1 MAETDSPASLVGVLE
16 AHIRQ
21 LEGVRH
27 PLAAPESL
35 ERAAEYI
42 EDQFRA
48 AGYAPFIHPVPF
60 GGETY
65 RNLLATRPGRSP
77 ERVLVIAHYDT
88 VEISP
93 GADDNASGVAV
104 LLALARAFRNATPE
118 RTIQFAAVTLEE
130 PESLEHPGVNSL
142 RGSRALAR
150 FARDQGWKIAGTV
163 VLESVAY
170 ADESLPQNVPDGTP
184 VATPERGDFIA
195 VVGNEASAFL
205 VDAFTAAAERHGI
218 PLPCVPLTVP
228 GRGETLPDTRRS
240 DHAPFWD
247 LDYPAIMLTDT
258 ADFRNPNYHTAGDTM
273 ATLNLEFTA
282 RVCRATGAM
291 VAEIA
296 GCALPN
302 SHSALP

>member
-1 MAETDSPASLVGVLE
+1 MPNADPQTFLVKALET
-16 AHIRQ
+16 HIRN

-27 PLAAPESL
+27 PSAAPEAL

-48 AGYAPFIHPVPF
+48 AGYSPFVHPVPF
-60 GGETY
+60 GGKTY
-65 RNLLATRPGRSP
+65 RNLIATRPGRSP
-77 ERVLVIAHYDT
+77 ERLLVIAHYDT

-104 LLALARAFRNATPE
+104 LLALARAFRDAAPE
-118 RTIQFAAVTLEE
+118 RTLQFAAVTLEE
-130 PESLEHPGVNSL
+130 PESLQNPGVNSL
-142 RGSRALAR
+142 RGSRALAQS
-150 FARDQGWKIAGTV
+150 ARDQGWKIAGAV

-170 ADESLPQNVPDGTP
+170 ADESLAQNAPDGTP

-195 VVGNEASAFL
+195 AVGNEASAFL
-205 VDAFTAAAERHGI
+205 VDAFTGAVERNEI

-258 ADFRNPNYHTAGDTM
+258 ADFRNPHYHTAGDTL
-273 ATLNLEFTA
+273 ATLNLDFAA
-282 RVCRATGAM
+282 RVCRAAGAM
-291 VAEIA
+291 AAEIA
-296 GCALPN
+296 GCALPDFR
-302 SHSALP
+302 SVLS